1 MSTTDRDGLKIFA
14 GSTGRALAQSMCA
27 HLEIPLGQ
35 ATTTVFPDGEPTNGD
50 QVTVDNGAIL
60 S

>member
-27 HLEIPLGQ
+27 H
-35 ATTTVFPDGEPTNGD
+35 
-50 QVTVDNGAIL
+50 
-60 S
+60 